1 MKKFLSL
8 SLALVLTL
16 ALTACGL
23 FGCKVSGCDLDSYK
37 DGYCEIHYAAKALE
51 SMFG

>member
-1 MKKFLSL
+1 MKKLVIA
-8 SLALVLTL
+8 ALCVSML

-23 FGCKVSGCDLDSYK
+23 FGCKVDGCDLDSYK

-51 SMFG
+51 GLFG